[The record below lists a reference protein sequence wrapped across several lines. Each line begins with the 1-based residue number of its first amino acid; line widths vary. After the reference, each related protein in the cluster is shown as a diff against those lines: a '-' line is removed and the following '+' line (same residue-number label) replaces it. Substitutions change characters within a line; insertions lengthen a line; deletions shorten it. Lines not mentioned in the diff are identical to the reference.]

1 MLGNTRQIV
10 ARLAKRQTSTTKV
23 LAMSQTKVLSVPMNR
38 VEMRQASQ
46 HTRMVPQVL
55 KFLYIFNL

>member
-38 VEMRQASQ
+38 VEMRQASH